1 MLLNVVNGLKLH
13 QCKVGSTWE
22 STNYESSNHA
32 KETPIVIIIACMG
45 YEQSTRLMVYFF
57 QDDSLEY
64 EDIMIIVA
72 IPKLKD

>member
-1 MLLNVVNGLKLH
+1 M
-13 QCKVGSTWE
+13 
-22 STNYESSNHA
+22 
-32 KETPIVIIIACMG
+32 IIIAYMG
-45 YEQSTRLMVYFF
+45 YELSTRLMVYFF